1 MPNSRTSAVK
11 GLKLAAPR
19 ALYFAI
25 FAISGFSGLIY
36 ESIWS
41 HYLKLFLGHAA
52 YAQSLVLII
61 FMGGMAIGSQLAS
74 RFSAKMRIPILAYA
88 LVEAIVGVMALLFHN
103 VFSGLIEAFHATI
116 LPSMGAPTLGITLKW
131 LAACLLILPQ
141 SILLGMTFPLM
152 SAGILRRFP
161 DTPGGSIAMLYFTNS
176 IGAAIGVLVS
186 GFVMI
191 RAFGL
196 PGAIMTAGLLNIA
209 LALTVWTLVRLD
221 PQAQTE
227 SLPTPADARATTL
240 TRLFLVA
247 AFITGMASFIY
258 EIAWIRMLSLVL
270 GATTHSFELMLSAF
284 ITGLAFGGLW
294 IKQRIDRVHEPIRFS
309 GYVQLIMG
317 ALALLTIPVY
327 VMSFEWM
334 TWIRSALQP
343 SAAGF
348 AGYSIVSHAI
358 ALAVMLPTTFMAGMT
373 LPLFTYVL
381 LRKGSGESSIGRIYA
396 ANTLGA
402 IVGVLFAVHIGLPV
416 LGLKNL
422 IVFGAALDIA
432 LGSVL
437 IVKFTGIPWRSPGF
451 VLVAIAVVA
460 IAGLGVFGQ
469 TFDQRLLASGVYRY
483 KNTSATA
490 NDEFLFYKDGKTA
503 SVAFRISSGGLGV
516 LATNGKVD
524 ASIQLNPEEAPSPDE
539 STMILAGVLPMAY
552 APDATH
558 AANIGMGS
566 GQTAHTILG
575 NPRIEVVDTVEIEVE
590 MVNASRHYGEQVA
603 RVYDDPRSRIHI
615 EDAKTYFSLNNT
627 VYDFIIAE
635 PSNPWVSGVSSL
647 FSKEFY
653 ATVRNYLEDEGIF
666 VQWIQAYEFT
676 DELAVS
682 ILKALAIHFADF
694 DIYTSSGMDI
704 ILVARK
710 SGELGEP
717 HWESVF
723 SGELGQSLAR
733 AGIHSPA
740 DLHVRQL
747 ASRDLLAPYL
757 QDAPAPT
764 NSDYFPYVDLNAG
777 KALYLNSNALM
788 FLGWSMAPLPMLEML
803 NQPDIAFDEV
813 SLSKTSARVE
823 SILTARWIHE
833 KLTRTKGSEPTL
845 EGVNV
850 ASAMRY
856 IVDWLAASQQ
866 TCAAQVNPERFAQST
881 FDVMVA
887 VLPNAGVEAGLRVLD
902 EVTKAACA
910 LASEEQTA
918 AWLRLYAA
926 VARRDGRDMF
936 KASEYLLHRG
946 DDLPFYEREYLLNA
960 AMLGAL
966 ASDRHKEAFD
976 IWNAFGKDYYADR
989 PMPSY
994 TKLVLS
1000 AAARFEDD
1008 NAPQAATQ

>member
-1 MPNSRTSAVK
+1 MPSSRTNAVK

-19 ALYFAI
+19 PLYFAI

-103 VFSGLIEAFHATI
+103 VFSGLIEAFHTTI
-116 LPSMGAPTLGITLKW
+116 LPSMGAPALGITVKW

-161 DTPGGSIAMLYFTNS
+161 ATPGGSIAMLYFTNS

-294 IKQRIDRVHEPIRFS
+294 IKQRIDRVNDPIRFS

-402 IVGVLFAVHIGLPV
+402 IAGVLFAVHIGLPV
-416 LGLKNL
+416 LGLKSL
-422 IVFGAALDIA
+422 IVFGATLDIA
-432 LGSVL
+432 LGAIL
-437 IVKFTGIPWRSPGF
+437 ILKFTGTPWRSPGF

-469 TFDQRLLASGVYRY
+469 TFDQRLLTSGVYRY
-483 KNTSATA
+483 KNTGTAA

-524 ASIQLNPEEAPSPDE
+524 ASIQLDPEGAPSPDE

-575 NPRIEVVDTVEIEVE
+575 NPRIEVVDTVEI
-590 MVNASRHYGEQVA
+590 
-603 RVYDDPRSRIHI
+603 
-615 EDAKTYFSLNNT
+615 
-627 VYDFIIAE
+627 
-635 PSNPWVSGVSSL
+635 
-647 FSKEFY
+647 
-653 ATVRNYLEDEGIF
+653 
-666 VQWIQAYEFT
+666 
-676 DELAVS
+676 
-682 ILKALAIHFADF
+682 
-694 DIYTSSGMDI
+694 
-704 ILVARK
+704 
-710 SGELGEP
+710 
-717 HWESVF
+717 
-723 SGELGQSLAR
+723 
-733 AGIHSPA
+733 
-740 DLHVRQL
+740 
-747 ASRDLLAPYL
+747 
-757 QDAPAPT
+757 
-764 NSDYFPYVDLNAG
+764 
-777 KALYLNSNALM
+777 
-788 FLGWSMAPLPMLEML
+788 
-803 NQPDIAFDEV
+803 
-813 SLSKTSARVE
+813 
-823 SILTARWIHE
+823 
-833 KLTRTKGSEPTL
+833 
-845 EGVNV
+845 
-850 ASAMRY
+850 
-856 IVDWLAASQQ
+856 
-866 TCAAQVNPERFAQST
+866 
-881 FDVMVA
+881 
-887 VLPNAGVEAGLRVLD
+887 
-902 EVTKAACA
+902 
-910 LASEEQTA
+910 
-918 AWLRLYAA
+918 
-926 VARRDGRDMF
+926 
-936 KASEYLLHRG
+936 
-946 DDLPFYEREYLLNA
+946 
-960 AMLGAL
+960 
-966 ASDRHKEAFD
+966 
-976 IWNAFGKDYYADR
+976 
-989 PMPSY
+989 
-994 TKLVLS
+994 
-1000 AAARFEDD
+1000 
-1008 NAPQAATQ
+1008 